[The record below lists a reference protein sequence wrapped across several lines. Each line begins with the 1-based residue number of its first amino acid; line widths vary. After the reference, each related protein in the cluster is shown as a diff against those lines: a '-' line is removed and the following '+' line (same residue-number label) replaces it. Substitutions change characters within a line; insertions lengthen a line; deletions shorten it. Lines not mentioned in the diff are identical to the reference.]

1 MENVENENVKLDVLI
16 PKEDKAKLLEVCKEF
31 DTDLSKLIRKLIRI
45 YLVNRK
51 K

>member
-1 MENVENENVKLDVLI
+1 MENAENKDVKINVLI
-16 PKEDKAKLLEVCKEF
+16 PKEDKTELLELCKEF